1 MSPKKE
7 GREDKFVNA
16 KLFRRVEIK
25 GCYKDIQK
33 DDTVVDNKK
42 KAETQHW

>member
-1 MSPKKE
+1 MSLKKE

-33 DDTVVDNKK
+33 DGTVVDNKK
-42 KAETQHW
+42 KVETWSW